1 MPDKLR
7 EMQQLFL
14 LEAAKYR
21 NLPLTGPNDVDAQQ
35 HRLLRDHHVA
45 LPDDPDLIDEL
56 ANVRP
61 LETAPS
67 NYRIDHDSSEHDPPC
82 HLVGTSRS
90 PTRHHFGEAERGQ
103 QEVGCGDGSDFGWSV
118 QAERRSLRL
127 LAAHNACR
135 L

>member
-14 LEAAKYR
+14 LEAAKYP

-56 ANVRP
+56 ANSRP

-67 NYRIDHDSSEHDPPC
+67 NYRIDHDSSEHDRPC

-103 QEVGCGDGSDFGWSV
+103 QEVGCGDGSDFG
-118 QAERRSLRL
+118 
-127 LAAHNACR
+127 
-135 L
+135 

>member
-7 EMQQLFL
+7 EMQELFL
-14 LEAAKYR
+14 LEAAKYP

-56 ANVRP
+56 ANSRP

-67 NYRIDHDSSEHDPPC
+67 NYRIDHDSSEHDDRVISLAIAA
-82 HLVGTSRS
+82 HRLVTTSARPNVDS
-90 PTRHHFGEAERGQ
+90 KK
-103 QEVGCGDGSDFGWSV
+103 
-118 QAERRSLRL
+118 
-127 LAAHNACR
+127 LAAAMAQISAD
-135 L
+135 LYKPSGGAFDY